1 MQPRFEV
8 VDRERA
14 VAVEADQIVPIALV
28 IAEKEVLQCFDPSS
42 RQWRL
47 ASSIVG
53 EAGWK

>member
-28 IAEKEVLQCFDPSS
+28 IAEKAVFADYLKLISTEWIKKV
-42 RQWRL
+42 
-47 ASSIVG
+47 
-53 EAGWK
+53 